1 MFINKTKKGFSIGEV
16 MIATFILLVGVI
28 GVIVLTVKSIGNI
41 SDGKKAVTA
50 ALLAQ
55 EGTEL
60 VRSVRDN
67 TVTQTWCGSGN
78 NDRCTA
84 FENKGSDIKSYGWPS
99 LLLGQHGAVCSVDY
113 TLIGD
118 GALIC
123 ADQTAKEDL
132 YINKSTYFYS
142 HSSGANNTS
151 DAHFKRK
158 IFIKYETT
166 TGVQPTALSSDEIDK
181 LVAKVTSV
189 VVWTGGEMPD
199 TADNIESKCK
209 ISKHCAFAQTRL
221 TSWINY

>member
-1 MFINKTKKGFSIGEV
+1 MFTSKTKKGFSIGEV
-16 MIATFILLVGVI
+16 MIATFILLVGIV
-28 GVIVLTVKSIGNI
+28 GAIVLTAKSIGNI

-67 TVTQTWCGSGN
+67 TVTQRGIDCD

-84 FENKGSDIKSYGWPS
+84 FDMRAGYGWPNIVNS
-99 LLLGQHGAVCSVDY
+99 ESECSIDY
-113 TLIGD
+113 TIEGD
-118 GALIC
+118 GKLAC
-123 ADQTAKEDL
+123 SGATAGDEL
-132 YINKSTYFYS
+132 YINEATGLYS
-142 HSSGANNTS
+142 HSGGGANTS
-151 DAHFKRK
+151 DAHLKRK

-166 TGVQPTALSSDEIDK
+166 LNRVSPSALTADEIDR

-189 VVWTGGEMPD
+189 VVWTGGTLPT
-199 TADNIESKCK
+199 TAENIESDCT
-209 ISKHCAFAQTRL
+209 INKHCAFAQTRL

>member
-28 GVIVLTVKSIGNI
+28 GAIVLTVKSIGNI
-41 SDGKKAVTA
+41 SDGRKAVTA

-67 TVTQTWCGSGN
+67 TVTQRGIDCA
-78 NDRCTA
+78 DHRCTA
-84 FENKGSDIKSYGWPS
+84 FDADADYGWPNIANDES
-99 LLLGQHGAVCSVDY
+99 MCSVDY
-113 TLIGD
+113 RLEGNGKLTCSG
-118 GALIC
+118 
-123 ADQTAKEDL
+123 QTAGEDL
-132 YINKSTYFYS
+132 YIDKDTYFYS
-142 HSSGANNTS
+142 HSQGGNYTS
-151 DAHFKRK
+151 NSHFKRK

-166 TGVQPTALSSDEIDK
+166 DGTPPASADVNK